1 MPVCRFQRTPQLGL
15 KEAFSGDLELRGSL
29 SKLLRNKDTVRC
41 CFTMPPSD
49 VKRKMCLWPYL
60 WAHSLETAKNCGMK
74 SAKIADPITTQKTR
88 IESLKSALMHKQ
100 RTINLLNERNL
111 GFQLKIKKL
120 QDFSRS
126 LAQQQSLGLAKDVGN
141 QLITLNQALLA
152 SRLSFFKLSSNPL
165 TLNVASLT
173 PKRHNFQQV

>member
-1 MPVCRFQRTPQLGL
+1 
-15 KEAFSGDLELRGSL
+15 
-29 SKLLRNKDTVRC
+29 
-41 CFTMPPSD
+41 
-49 VKRKMCLWPYL
+49 
-60 WAHSLETAKNCGMK
+60 
-74 SAKIADPITTQKTR
+74 
-88 IESLKSALMHKQ
+88 MHKQ

-120 QDFSRS
+120 QDFTRS

-173 PKRHNFQQV
+173 PKRHNFQPACNVAIYLKQCVEDKNTIYDLMEFLRKASPFEDTKLDQTSAFNLLLEHAQTDPLIDVITSLDHVLKQMMLSRQNK